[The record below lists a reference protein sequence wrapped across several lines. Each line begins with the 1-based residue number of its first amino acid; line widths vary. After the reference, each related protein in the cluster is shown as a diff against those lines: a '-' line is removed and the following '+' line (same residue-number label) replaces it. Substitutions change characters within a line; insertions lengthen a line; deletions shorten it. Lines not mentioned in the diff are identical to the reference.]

1 MRKSKS
7 HTRLSCLFHVREARG
22 GPQGGAVKILAVD
35 DHPLVQEALRQVLR
49 ELDQNIELIEADHRE
64 QALRLAQQHS
74 DCALVL
80 LDLDVPGTS
89 GMNLLDDLRAAHPA
103 LPVVV
108 LSATFDRA
116 TVLKALDS
124 GAMGFIPKTSSPK
137 VLLEA
142 LRQILVGEVYLPQG
156 LTADDPPTA
165 SVQASDLGLSP
176 RQMQVL
182 TLMVQGLPNKLICR
196 ELNLAEGTVKVHVS
210 AVL

>member
-1 MRKSKS
+1 MRKPRIAHEAATFFMCMK
-7 HTRLSCLFHVREARG
+7 HAVVRRG
-22 GPQGGAVKILAVD
+22 KAVKILAVD

-142 LRQILVGEVYLPQG
+142 LRQILVCEVYLPQG
-156 LTADDPPTA
+156 L
-165 SVQASDLGLSP
+165 
-176 RQMQVL
+176 
-182 TLMVQGLPNKLICR
+182 
-196 ELNLAEGTVKVHVS
+196 
-210 AVL
+210 